1 MESKKL
7 NDNRSRHVSL
17 ILDYLKKVVVSKE
30 YQPFISPK
38 AIYHRVFNK
47 DLKSTLSSSLRS
59 IPQAK
64 YALELRSD
72 CILNFVDNINTF
84 DYSLDSDTLGA
95 KYYDFINS
103 SQYLSSPRNFSN
115 SHEVSYESLST
126 LTDEEYYFRYIHEFA
141 STVLL
146 TQILHLL
153 AKQRFGLFYGRL
165 HSDHAALVNAIKLY
179 YAKYSHLTTLLLL
192 FNYKWYC

>member
-1 MESKKL
+1 MKRVRNKSKVLEDSNFFNHFLFKGSKIVIPFYTVQKTFSETRILWYNMKDSNLFESVESKKL

-38 AIYHRVFNK
+38 AIYRRVFNK
-47 DLKSTLSSSLRS
+47 DLKSTLSSSLRR

-95 KYYDFINS
+95 KYHEFINS
-103 SQYLSSPRNFSN
+103 SQYLSSPKTS
-115 SHEVSYESLST
+115 
-126 LTDEEYYFRYIHEFA
+126 
-141 STVLL
+141 
-146 TQILHLL
+146 QILMKCLMNRCQL
-153 AKQRFGLFYGRL
+153 
-165 HSDHAALVNAIKLY
+165 
-179 YAKYSHLTTLLLL
+179 
-192 FNYKWYC
+192 